1 MIKLRYDKETGLI
14 GKAYNENLIVPEPYL
29 LITEEEN
36 NKISEDHENVYF
48 VVNGEFVKKGRA
60 ELEEKARIAKLKM
73 TPLDFIKCL
82 EILGVQYAQI
92 KALCDANEA
101 VDKEL
106 RFCSNVY
113 RGNALLDQLCGQ
125 FGVTP
130 EQLDEIFK
138 QYGN

>member
-14 GKAYNENLIVPEPYL
+14 GKAYNEDLIVPEPYL
-29 LITEEEN
+29 LITEEKN
-36 NKISEDHENVYF
+36 NEISQDFENVYF
-48 VVNGEFVKKGRA
+48 VVNGEFVKKNRA
-60 ELEEKARIAKLKM
+60 ELEEKERIAKLKM

-82 EILGVQYAQI
+82 ESLGVAYTQI

-130 EQLDEIFK
+130 AQLDEIFK

>member
-48 VVNGEFVKKGRA
+48 VVDGEFVKKNRA
-60 ELEEKARIAKLKM
+60 EMEEKARIAKLKM

-82 EILGVQYAQI
+82 EGLGVQYTQI

-130 EQLDEIFK
+130 AQLDEIFK

>member
-48 VVNGEFVKKGRA
+48 VVNGEFVKKDRA

-138 QYGN
+138 QK

>member
-48 VVNGEFVKKGRA
+48 VVNGEFVKKDRA